1 MHSGN
6 RKRYYRCYFLKN
18 DHIVAVEE
26 IHSHDDVEAID
37 KAQASL
43 AKTESLTAEL
53 WRGRERIAAIDEKGP
68 SLAKQEL
75 DMSRDFDP
83 S

>member
-1 MHSGN
+1 MHSGI
-6 RKRYYRCYFLKN
+6 RKRYYRCYFLRD
-18 DHIVAVEE
+18 DHIVGVEE

-43 AKTESLTAEL
+43 AKTEGLTAEL

-68 SLAKQEL
+68 SFPKQEL
-75 DMSRDFDP
+75 DMSRG
-83 S
+83 SNAA

>member
-1 MHSGN
+1 MHSGI
-6 RKRYYRCYFLKN
+6 RKRYYRCYFLRD
-18 DHIVAVEE
+18 DHIVGVEE

-53 WRGRERIAAIDEKGP
+53 WRGRERIAAIDEKGL
-68 SLAKQEL
+68 SLAKQDL
-75 DMSRDFDP
+75 DLLRNSDA